1 VKDKTKPVY
10 IKVTIYKKKLPRWVT
25 FCEGGQPEY
34 STGRK
39 KALKGLP
46 HEMNLAFDDMF
57 G

>member
-10 IKVTIYKKKLPRWVT
+10 TEVTMHKKKPLRWVT
-25 FCEGGQPEY
+25 FCKGGQPEY
-34 STGRK
+34 SAGRK
-39 KALKGLP
+39 KASKGLS

>member
-10 IKVTIYKKKLPRWVT
+10 TEVKVHKKKPLRWVT
-25 FCEGGQPEY
+25 FCEGGQPEN

-39 KALKGLP
+39 KALKGLSR
-46 HEMNLAFDDMF
+46 EMHLSFDDMF